1 MIPDMLARNPDDGNE
16 LMASNPP
23 MPAARIPIAVVDT
36 LLQEEAR
43 KQRGSS
49 VLVHRDEII
58 DGRTR
63 ICGYRF
69 RTVPMAASVPPSP
82 IVRVNAL
89 AADHLAKFAL
99 HRTALVMLG
108 VDEWRAADFRQFATP
123 NMVFQVDLPPPDGDI
138 ASWRAGLAD
147 IKASGAKVALAHD
160 VDAPPFAEALDLAD
174 VVCLRPAVHSGEDL
188 ARLIGSLRSRHP
200 ELAFVADG
208 IETWAEY
215 EACLELGIQYCL
227 GSFATTA
234 HDAGQAPHH
243 IVLDNVLNNRLVQF
257 SWYRVFECGNE
268 AIDRDHQTLFAMA
281 NDLLNAIISGKPVG
295 ELKNMVVLLA
305 HEAAQHFRREEAILA
320 AAGYAHVAEHARIHR
335 DLADKAAAL
344 LREFEAG
351 SVEIGHVF
359 QFLAND
365 IIVKHMLGADREFFP
380 IFQPGGAALPAE
392 GGEPPS
398 ARRSS

>member
-1 MIPDMLARNPDDGNE
+1 MIPNMLARNPDDGNE
-16 LMASNPP
+16 LMASSPS
-23 MPAARIPIAVVDT
+23 MPAARIPATVVDT
-36 LLQEEAR
+36 LLQEATR
-43 KQRGSS
+43 KQRRSS
-49 VLVHRDEII
+49 ILVHRDEII

-69 RTVPMAASVPPSP
+69 RTVPMDASVPPSP
-82 IVRVNAL
+82 VARANAL

-99 HRTALVMLG
+99 QRTAVVSLR

-123 NMVFQVDLPPPDGDI
+123 NMIFHVDLPPPGGDI

-147 IKASGAKVALAHD
+147 IKASGAKVALDRVA
-160 VDAPPFAEALDLAD
+160 DAFPLAEALDLAD
-174 VVCLRPAVHSGEDL
+174 VVCLRPAAYSREDL
-188 ARLIGSLRSRHP
+188 ERLIGSLRSRHP
-200 ELAFVADG
+200 DLAFIVDGVA
-208 IETWAEY
+208 TWPEY
-215 EACLELGIQYCL
+215 ETCLELGIQYCL
-227 GSFATTA
+227 GSFAEA
-234 HDAGQAPHH
+234 PHGADQAPHH
-243 IVLDNVLNNRLVQF
+243 AVLDNILNNRLVQF

-281 NDLLNAIISGKPVG
+281 NDLLNAIISGKPLG
-295 ELKNMVVLLA
+295 ELKNMVGLLA
-305 HEAAQHFRREEAILA
+305 REATQHFQREEAILA

-335 DLADKAAAL
+335 DLTDKAAGL

-380 IFQPGGAALPAE
+380 IFQPGAAALSAE
-392 GGEPPS
+392 GGESPS
-398 ARRSS
+398 GRRPS